1 MHHAKQ
7 SLRTSIQS
15 VTKNIPPDERRES
28 ATKLWERVE
37 ARDDFLSAQTVLLY
51 RSLDDEVWTHDFI
64 RKWQDQK
71 TIVLPCI
78 HDDILVL
85 KRFEWEETMKI
96 GQHFSLAEAQGE
108 IIAYN
113 SLDLAFIPGVAFD
126 SQGNRLGR
134 GKGYYDR
141 LLPHLH
147 CPKIGICYD
156 RQVVDSIPIEE
167 HDVGVDELIIG

>member
-15 VTKNIPPDERRES
+15 VTKNVPPDERRES

-37 ARDDFLSAQTVLLY
+37 ARDDFWSAQTVLLY

-85 KRFEWEETMKI
+85 KRFE
-96 GQHFSLAEAQGE
+96 
-108 IIAYN
+108 
-113 SLDLAFIPGVAFD
+113 
-126 SQGNRLGR
+126 
-134 GKGYYDR
+134 
-141 LLPHLH
+141 
-147 CPKIGICYD
+147 
-156 RQVVDSIPIEE
+156 
-167 HDVGVDELIIG
+167 